1 MPRGT
6 SLPIEI
12 ELPDGTVLEA
22 PDGADPSTVA
32 KAYMAKQSKP
42 KKPGFLEAARLTMS
56 PNTRARFGAGEAAL
70 SVATGMV
77 STPLNHFWNAGM
89 EAMELPTGEP
99 VGTYQPRTPEGQ
111 AALSGV
117 GKAMEATGLPWLM
130 NKGLDLENPDPA
142 VRASGNAIA
151 GLMGVI
157 PGIGTAKSL
166 KAGRAAI
173 PTRPEIKAASSAAY
187 KRAEQSGGM
196 LPQSDLGGFVQQA
209 EKMLGGEAFDK
220 GLHPNTLAAL
230 TRLYE
235 DASNPQIAGH
245 SVQGAEVLRRVI
257 ASAETKA
264 LKSPDGADDAR
275 LAGKLL
281 DDFDDFVEQ
290 QLPTSSAEY
299 RQARTLWNVQRKSQ
313 DIEQLFERAQNQAGQ
328 FSVSGMENALR
339 TQFKQLADNPR
350 RFRRFSE
357 DERSAILKV
366 VRGGPV
372 QHSLRLLGKFAPTGT
387 VPAIASLAAEGV
399 VPGLGLGLAATGL
412 AGRAGA
418 SFLRNRA
425 ATSVDELIRSKAVP
439 AMGPGPA
446 RGQPLPQLGYLP
458 AASLAI
464 EPPADQ
470 SFADWLLQKRQ

>member
-42 KKPGFLEAARLTMS
+42 KKPGLLEAARLTMS

-70 SVATGMV
+70 SVGTGMV

-89 EAMELPTGEP
+89 EAAELPTGEP
-99 VGTYQPRTPEGQ
+99 VGTYQPRSQEGQ
-111 AALSGV
+111 AMVSGL
-117 GKAMEATGLPWLM
+117 GAAMEKTGLPWLM
-130 NKGLDLENPDPA
+130 NKGLDLDNPDPA
-142 VRASGNAIA
+142 VRASGNLMA
-151 GLMGVI
+151 GVLGVM
-157 PGIGTAKSL
+157 PGVGTVRAS
-166 KAGRAAI
+166 RAARPPI
-173 PTRPEIKAASSAAY
+173 PTRPEIRAASNAAY
-187 KRAEQSGGM
+187 NRAEQTGGM
-196 LPQSDLGGFVQQA
+196 LPQQNLGGFVQQA
-209 EKMLGGEAFDK
+209 EQTLAGEAFDRA
-220 GLHPNTLAAL
+220 LHPNTLAAL
-230 TRLYE
+230 NRLYE
-235 DASNPQIAGH
+235 EASNPQIAGH

-257 ASAETKA
+257 AGAETRA
-264 LKSPDGADDAR
+264 RKSPEGADDAR
-275 LAGKLL
+275 LAGQLL

-290 QLPTSSAEY
+290 QMPASSAEY
-299 RQARTLWNVQRKSQ
+299 RQARTLWNVQRKAQ

-328 FSVSGMENALR
+328 FSMSGMENALR
-339 TQFKQLADNPR
+339 TQFRQLADNPR
-350 RFRRFSE
+350 RFRRFTE
-357 DERSAILKV
+357 DERTAILRV

-418 SFLRNRA
+418 SYLRNRA
-425 ATSVDELIRSKAVP
+425 ATQVDELVRSAAIP
-439 AMGPGPA
+439 AMGRRPA
-446 RGQPLPQLGYLP
+446 QGQPLPQLGYLP

-470 SFADWLLQKRQ
+470 SFADWLLQRQQ

>member
-1 MPRGT
+1 VSRNPEEVRQGA
-6 SLPIEI
+6 IR
-12 ELPDGTVLEA
+12 ELARREL
-22 PDGADPSTVA
+22 A
-32 KAYMAKQSKP
+32 KRQQP
-42 KKPGFLEAARLTMS
+42 KKPGLLEAARLTMS
-56 PNTRARFGAGEAAL
+56 PQTRARFGAGEAAL
-70 SVATGMV
+70 SVGTGMV

-89 EAMELPTGEP
+89 EAAELPTGEP
-99 VGTYQPRTPEGQ
+99 VGTYQPRSPEGQ
-111 AALSGV
+111 AMVSGL
-117 GKAMEATGLPWLM
+117 GAAMEKTGLPWLM
-130 NKGLDLENPDPA
+130 NKGLDLDNPDPA

-264 LKSPDGADDAR
+264 MKSPDGADDAR

-281 DDFDDFVEQ
+281 DDYDDFIDQ
-290 QLPTSSAEY
+290 KLPTSSSEY
-299 RQARTLWNVQRKSQ
+299 RDARTLWNVQRKSQ
-313 DIEQLFERAQNQAGQ
+313 DIEQLFERAQNQASG
-328 FSVSGMENALR
+328 FSMSGMENALR

-357 DERSAILKV
+357 DERSAILKAARTGV
-366 VRGGPV
+366 T
-372 QHSLRLLGKFAPTGT
+372 QYTLRTLGKLTPNGSIPFMAALT
-387 VPAIASLAAEGV
+387 AEGLA
-399 VPGLGLGLAATGL
+399 PGSGLAL
-412 AGRAGA
+412 AGAGVAGKAGA
-418 SFLRNRA
+418 SYLRKRA
-425 ATSVDELIRSKAVP
+425 ANTVDELVRSKAIP
-439 AMGPGPA
+439 AMGQAPA

-464 EPPADQ
+464 EPPADPQ
-470 SFADWLLQKRQ
+470 SFAEWLLQKQQ

>member
-1 MPRGT
+1 VAVTP
-6 SLPIEI
+6 EQ
-12 ELPDGTVLEA
+12 
-22 PDGADPSTVA
+22 A
-32 KAYMAKQSKP
+32 KAMAVAAARKRKAAGGA
-42 KKPGFLEAARLTMS
+42 KEPGLLEAARLTMS
-56 PNTRARFGAGEAAL
+56 PNTRARFGAGEAVL
-70 SVATGMV
+70 SAANSMV
-77 STPLNHFWNAGM
+77 SAPLNSFWNAGM
-89 EAMELPTGEP
+89 EALELPTGEP
-99 VGTYQPRTPEGQ
+99 VGTYKPKTPEGQ
-111 AALSGV
+111 AMLSGL
-117 GKAMEATGLPWLM
+117 GSAMEKTGLPWLM
-130 NKGLDLENPDPA
+130 NKGLDLENKDPA
-142 VRASGNAIA
+142 VRATGNLMA
-151 GLMGVI
+151 GVLGVI
-157 PGIGTAKSL
+157 PGVNSARTSL
-166 KAGRAAI
+166 ARKAAI

-187 KRAEQSGGM
+187 KRAEQGGGM

-209 EKMLGGEAFDK
+209 EKMLGAEAFDK

-245 SVQGAEVLRRVI
+245 SVQGAEVLRRVL

-290 QLPTSSAEY
+290 KLPTSSAEY

-313 DIEQLFERAQNQAGQ
+313 DIEQLFERAKNQAGG
-328 FSVSGMENALR
+328 FNMSGMENALR

-357 DERSAILKV
+357 DERSAILQAS
-366 VRGGPV
+366 RTGIT
-372 QHSLRLLGKFAPTGT
+372 QYTLRTLGKLTPNG
-387 VPAIASLAAEGV
+387 SLPLLAAFAAEGLA
-399 VPGLGLGLAATGL
+399 PGSGLTL
-412 AGRAGA
+412 AGIGVAGKAGA
-418 SFLRNRA
+418 SYLRNRA
-425 ATSVDELIRSKAVP
+425 ATNVDELIRSKAIP